1 MDMVRGGE
9 VGKMNWEIRTDIHTL
24 PCVKQIASG
33 KLLYNMGSSAQC
45 SGMTQ
50 QNGMR
55 VVGGRFR
62 RQGTHVHLW
71 LIHVVVQ
78 QKPTQRC

>member
-33 KLLYNMGSSAQC
+33 KLWYSTGSLAQC
-45 SGMTQ
+45 SVMT
-50 QNGMR
+50 
-55 VVGGRFR
+55 
-62 RQGTHVHLW
+62 
-71 LIHVVVQ
+71 
-78 QKPTQRC
+78 